1 MSERN
6 INKKLTVED
15 KFDRKYWV
23 SNKAK
28 KLWIRWTKR
37 RNNKLVR
44 KYFKKQIEKEN
55 IKL

>member
-1 MSERN
+1 MSQRN

-28 KLWIRWTKR
+28 KLWIRWIKR
-37 RNNKLVR
+37 RNNKFVR
-44 KYFKKQIEKEN
+44 KYFKKQIQEEN
-55 IKL
+55 VKL

>member
-1 MSERN
+1 MSQRN

-28 KLWIRWTKR
+28 NLWIRWTKR
-37 RNNKLVR
+37 RNNKFVR
-44 KYFKKQIEKEN
+44 KYFKKQIEEEN
-55 IKL
+55 VKL

>member
-6 INKKLTVED
+6 TNKKLTVED

-37 RNNKLVR
+37 YNNKLVR
-44 KYFKKQIEKEN
+44 RHFKKQIEEEN
-55 IKL
+55 VKL